1 MGADGR
7 IFNAAVPQPAALL
20 YCCGMSHAHATMPD
34 IIDVDFANPD
44 HARDLIALL
53 DEYASGDMGSGQA
66 LPEHARRGLPAA
78 LAARPWAHALL
89 AYVGG
94 APAGLAVYFEGFS
107 TFACQPLVN
116 LHDFMVSAPFRGQ
129 GVAQRLLDA
138 LDASARRLG
147 CCKITL
153 EVLEGNAPAQAL
165 YRKMGYE
172 AYQLQDANGRAV
184 FWHKKLAG

>member
-1 MGADGR
+1 
-7 IFNAAVPQPAALL
+7 
-20 YCCGMSHAHATMPD
+20 MPD

-53 DEYASGDMGSGQA
+53 NEYASGDMGSGET
-66 LPEHARRGLPAA
+66 LPARACRELPAA

-89 AYVGG
+89 AYADGK
-94 APAGLAVYFEGFS
+94 PAGLAVYFEGFS
-107 TFACQPLVN
+107 TFACRPLVN

-129 GVAQRLLDA
+129 GIARQLLDA

-153 EVLEGNAPAQAL
+153 EVLEGNLPAQAL

-184 FWHKKLAG
+184 FWHKKLAD